1 MKINMPITDTER
13 VLDDNTALITT
24 TDLKGI
30 ITSTNDAFV
39 EISGFS
45 REELLGKSHNIV
57 RHPHMPP
64 AAFANLWERLKRGEG
79 WNGLVKNRTK
89 SGDYYWVDAF
99 VAPIREQGRIVGYQ
113 SVRTRPDR
121 DHVARAERVYRK
133 LLAGKTPWF
142 LRFRPLYRHKLLAAL
157 LSIAIL
163 TPGMVSLL
171 FGLPLIK
178 AAETLLLMLPL
189 ILVLW
194 WLLARPV
201 RQLEREARN
210 IVDNP
215 LMDYIYTGRAAEF
228 GAIRNGTVMLKAK
241 LRTALGRINQFAQAL
256 QEAAERT
263 ASAVE
268 QTTGAVVQQQ
278 SELDAVATIMHELNA
293 TAQEVAAN
301 VARTA
306 EASQKTDEKAHDGAE
321 RITHAIGV
329 IESLA
334 NKVRFGASEMD
345 KLDKYSEEIGSVLDV
360 IRNIAEQTNLL
371 ALNAAI
377 EAARAGEQGRGFA
390 VVADEVRTLA
400 NRTQESTN
408 DIQQMIERLQ
418 HGARSATDVIGEAE
432 RYANLSEEEIEK
444 AAEAIAVI
452 TGEVT
457 EISNQNL
464 QVASASEEQTQ
475 VLEEVERNITNIN
488 TAAQQTAKSA
498 EDLREMSESFSEMA
512 RSLGMLVTQ
521 CRI

>member
-13 VLDDNTALITT
+13 ALGEDTTLITT

-30 ITSTNDAFV
+30 ITSANDAFV

-45 REELLGKSHNIV
+45 RGELVGSSHNIV

-64 AAFANLWERLKRGEG
+64 AAFANLWQKLKTGES

-99 VAPIREQGRIVGYQ
+99 VAPIREDGRIVGYQ

-121 DHVARAERVYRK
+121 ERVARTEK
-133 LLAGKTPWF
+133 LYARLRAGRTPWF
-142 LRFRPLYRHKLLAAL
+142 LRLRIQYRHKLLAAL
-157 LSIAIL
+157 LSVAIL
-163 TPGMVSLL
+163 TPLLVTLL
-171 FGLPLIK
+171 FDHPLLE
-178 AAETLLLMLPL
+178 AAESLVIMLPVVL
-189 ILVLW
+189 GLW
-194 WLLARPV
+194 WLLSRPLLRLQRKAR
-201 RQLEREARN
+201 A

-215 LMDYIYTGRAAEF
+215 LMDYLYTGRVDEF
-228 GAIRNGTVMLKAK
+228 GAIENGTVMLQAK
-241 LRTALGRINQFAQAL
+241 LRTALGRIRQYSEVLQQA
-256 QEAAERT
+256 ADRT
-263 ASAVE
+263 AAAVE

-334 NKVRFGASEMD
+334 NKVRFGAAEME
-345 KLDKYSEEIGSVLDV
+345 KLDQYSEEIGSVLDV

-408 DIQQMIERLQ
+408 DIRQMIERLQ
-418 HGARSATDVIGEAE
+418 HGARSATAVIGEAE

-488 TAAQQTAKSA
+488 TAAQQTARSA
-498 EDLREMSESFSEMA
+498 EDLKQMSASFSEMA
-512 RSLGMLVTQ
+512 QSLQTLVRQ
-521 CRI
+521 CRV